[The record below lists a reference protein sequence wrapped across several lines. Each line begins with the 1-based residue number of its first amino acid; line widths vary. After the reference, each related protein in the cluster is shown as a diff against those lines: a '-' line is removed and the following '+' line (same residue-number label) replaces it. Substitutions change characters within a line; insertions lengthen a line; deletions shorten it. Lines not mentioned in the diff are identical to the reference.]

1 MILDAEFEVSEFELK
16 GVGLEVSGHEVEAD
30 FGQFQVVTD
39 TPVYEGT
46 YVVTPSAEEAQT
58 LLTAH
63 KMMLED
69 VKVEKIPYAEVS
81 NNSGGTTATIGN
93 EV

>member
-1 MILDAEFEVSEFELK
+1 MILDAKFEVIQVELNDIK
-16 GVGLEVSGHEVEAD
+16 LDVSDQEIEAE

-39 TPVYEGT
+39 APVYDGP
-46 YVVTPSAEEAQT
+46 YAVTPSTAERQT
-58 LLTAH
+58 LPTAQ
-63 KMMLED
+63 KMMKED